1 MIEVGS
7 RVRLGDGRI
16 GLVIELRGDFA
27 RVLLQDVIKDEWC
40 PVEELEEEASL
51 VERLLRNEVD
61 YGLDFILSV
70 DAYRLLTEYKFN
82 PYVLASSTKVT
93 IYPHQIDEV
102 VRMLERPTMML
113 ADEVGLGK
121 TIAAILTACELKAR
135 GLVKR
140 MLFVVP
146 KSLVYKW
153 IRELS
158 ERFEI
163 DAEILDS
170 GYVKVNPRP
179 FERGEFCYVSS
190 MDYLKQDHVI
200 VLLDNA
206 SIDLAVVDEAHKLTP
221 GTERFKLGKK
231 LSEKA
236 AFLYFLTATPH
247 RGNEGEYLE
256 IMRLLDPYITDAVSA
271 SSLMIRNLKED
282 VVDLDGREVFPRRF
296 SKTIP
301 VKLTDEELRLHRMVD
316 EYIGEL
322 LKSARS
328 REQLNAIRF
337 VGVILRKRA
346 SSSPMALKMSLQRR
360 LEKLGVVE
368 RFDEAI
374 MRLREAE
381 EEFDEQEYE
390 EAENRLIGL
399 TTEEVRRERDRIR
412 SILEELDRLG
422 GKDSKLEQLMSFI
435 EEIKRGDPNAK
446 IVVFTEYRDTAYYLH
461 EKLSKKY
468 RTGIIHGLMPIEERQ
483 RELDRFRPPE
493 GYEIMVCTDAAG
505 EGIDM
510 QFANIEINYDLPWNP
525 NKLEQ
530 RMGRIHRIGQKK
542 NVYYYNFILSET
554 VDGYILSKVLEKIE
568 AIRRAMGERVYDV
581 IGRLIDEKSIAEI
594 YAELIKAPRDEWEPK
609 IVMVERI
616 IETKQRVLQEVEG
629 LLSGYRLD
637 RSKLEDFRRVRLY
650 SVDKGEVKRFIEVYV
665 NRNGG
670 RIEPRNLEEERY
682 VIFLPR
688 RIAYLED
695 RGIIE
700 GSFSSEVAQEKG
712 YPYLALGNR
721 YVMRMVKDAAKPVAS
736 ILMHDY
742 VEGILY
748 VYRLVIRDGR
758 GQERDGRVIA
768 LLYDGKRVVEVDPR
782 FVWDLQPI
790 DDVAG
795 IEVEEPKILDG
806 KRLTE
811 GEAYR
816 KLEEV
821 RKKCEERLNEVKEK
835 TKGIIVSYFS
845 EQIKKCEERIKEY
858 TERMRE
864 SPSYEKL
871 IRMEEG
877 KMRRY
882 REEIKKK
889 LKELDS
895 EYRFT
900 GFYEPIGLAVIVRRE
915 EGEDIRSI
923 VERAGMEA
931 VLEYER
937 RRAGGDEEKLEKIRD
952 VSDSLK
958 GYDIESFDRVIEV
971 KSFKTTGPVELT
983 SHEWQTA
990 SRIGDIYWLYVVENA
1005 LTEPRIHTIQ
1015 NPIERFRNKVKRIP
1029 IVDYRY
1035 LIEDWKEQ
1043 AGGN

>member
-1 MIEVGS
+1 M
-7 RVRLGDGRI
+7 RDGRI
-16 GLVIELRGDFA
+16 GLVLEVKGDFA
-27 RVLLQDVIKDEWC
+27 RILPQDAAREEWH
-40 PVEELEEEASL
+40 PIESLEEEVSL
-51 VERLLRNEVD
+51 IERLLRNELD
-61 YGLDFILSV
+61 DGLDFILSV
-70 DAYRLLTEYKFN
+70 DAYRLLTEYRFN

-102 VRMLERPTMML
+102 VRMLERPRMML

-121 TIAAILTACELKAR
+121 TIAAILTACELRAR

-153 IRELS
+153 VRELS
-158 ERFEI
+158 ERFEV

-170 GYVKVNPRP
+170 NYVKVNPRP
-179 FERGEFCYVSS
+179 FERDEFCYVSS

-200 VLLDNA
+200 GLLDSA
-206 SIDLAVVDEAHKLTP
+206 SIDIAVVDEAHKLTP

-247 RGNEGEYLE
+247 RGDREEYLE
-256 IMRLLDPYITDAVSA
+256 IMRLLDPYITNEASA
-271 SSLMIRNLKED
+271 SSLIIRNLKED
-282 VVDLDGREVFPRRF
+282 VVDLEGREVFPRRF

-316 EYIGEL
+316 EYISEL
-322 LKSARS
+322 LRSARS

-346 SSSPMALKMSLQRR
+346 SSSPMALKISLQRR
-360 LEKLGVVE
+360 LEKLGVFE
-368 RFDEAI
+368 RPDEAI

-399 TTEEVRRERDRIR
+399 TVEGVRREREMIR
-412 SILEELDRLG
+412 GILEELDRLG
-422 GKDSKLEQLMSFI
+422 GKDSKLERLMSFI
-435 EEIKRGDPNAK
+435 EEVKKGDPDAK
-446 IVVFTEYRDTAYYLH
+446 IVVFTEYRDTANYLH
-461 EKLSKKY
+461 ERLSERY
-468 RTGIIHGLMPIEERQ
+468 RAGIIHGLMSIEERQ
-483 RELDRFRPPE
+483 RKLDEFRPPE

-530 RMGRIHRIGQKK
+530 RMGRIHRIGQRR
-542 NVYYYNFILSET
+542 NVYYYNFILSDT
-554 VDGYILSKVLEKIE
+554 IDGYILSKVLEKIE
-568 AIRRAMGERVYDV
+568 AIKRDMGERVYDV

-594 YAELIKAPRDEWEPK
+594 YEELLKAPRDKWEPK
-609 IVMVERI
+609 IREEVEGI
-616 IETKQRVLQEVEG
+616 IQRKQHILQEIEG

-637 RSKLEDFRRVRLY
+637 RSKLEDFRKVRLY

-665 NRNGG
+665 NRHDG
-670 RIEPRNLEEERY
+670 RIEPRKPEEERY
-682 VIFLPR
+682 FILLPR

-721 YVMRMVKDAAKPVAS
+721 YVMRMIKEAAKPVTS
-736 ILMHDY
+736 ILMHDR

-748 VYRLVIRDGR
+748 VYRLVVRDGR
-758 GQERDGRVIA
+758 GQERDGKVIA
-768 LLYDGKRVVEVDPR
+768 LLYDGSRVVEVDPR
-782 FVWDLQPI
+782 FVWDLQLL
-790 DDVAG
+790 DDTASVE
-795 IEVEEPKILDG
+795 IEGPKILDG
-806 KRLTE
+806 KHLTE
-811 GEAYR
+811 REAY
-816 KLEEV
+816 KILEKV
-821 RKKCEERLNEVKEK
+821 RQECEKRLSEVKEK
-835 TKGIIVSYFS
+835 TRGIIISYFS
-845 EQIKKCEERIKEY
+845 EQIRRCEERIREY
-858 TERMRE
+858 EERIRE
-864 SPSYEKL
+864 SPNYEKL
-871 IRMEEG
+871 IKMEEG
-877 KMRRY
+877 KIRRY
-882 REEIKKK
+882 REEWRKK
-889 LKELDS
+889 LDQLDKE
-895 EYRFT
+895 YVFT
-900 GFYEPIGLAVIVRRE
+900 GFHELVGLAVIVRRKE
-915 EGEDIRSI
+915 EKEDLRGI

-937 RRAGGDEEKLEKIRD
+937 ERAGGDREKLEKIKD
-952 VSDSLK
+952 VSDSLR

-990 SRIGDIYWLYVVENA
+990 SRMGDMYWLYIVENA
-1005 LTEPRIHTIQ
+1005 LTKPHIHTIQ
-1015 NPIERFRNKVKRIP
+1015 NPVEKFRDKVKRIP
-1029 IVDYRY
+1029 IIDYRY
-1035 LIEDWKEQ
+1035 IIEDWKEQ
-1043 AGGN
+1043 TS